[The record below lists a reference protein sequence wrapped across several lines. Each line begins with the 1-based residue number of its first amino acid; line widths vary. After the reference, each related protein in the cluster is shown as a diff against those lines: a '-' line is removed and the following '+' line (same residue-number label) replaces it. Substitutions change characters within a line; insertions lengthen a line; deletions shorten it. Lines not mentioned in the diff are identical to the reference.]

1 MSYDDVANANENPF
15 KGQLFNRPEGEDVY
29 KGCKV
34 DYRGKD
40 VTPQNFMNV
49 MKGDA
54 SSMANIGT
62 GKVLKSDENSKVFV
76 FFTDHGAP
84 GLVAFPTQMLY
95 ADQLNK
101 TLEHMYTNKMY
112 N

>member
-1 MSYDDVANANENPF
+1 MSYDDAAGASENPF
-15 KGQLFNRPEGEDVY
+15 KGQLFNRPDGEDVY

-34 DYRGKD
+34 DYKGKD
-40 VTPQNFMNV
+40 VTPQNFLNV

-54 SSMANIGT
+54 ASMNGIGT
-62 GKVLKSDENSKVFV
+62 GKVLKSNHESKVFV

-84 GLVAFPTQMLY
+84 GLLAFPQGMLY
-95 ADQLNK
+95 ADQLNQ
-101 TLEHMYTNKMY
+101 TLHYMYQNDMY